1 MAGGCGIRPQPSSF
15 IFLQEVTTVIAFI
28 IRKFLLLIPMLL
40 VISFLIFLGIEL
52 MPGDAVDFMIPP
64 DALATIS
71 PAELD
76 ILRAELGLDDPFMTR
91 YVSWITNLVK
101 GDFGYS
107 LQSGVAV
114 SELLANTL
122 PATLELSIAALLIS
136 TLLGSLLGVVSALN
150 KGRIGDNVL
159 TVAGMVGVAIP
170 QFLFGLIMIVLFVFK
185 LGWLPV
191 GGRMTPGNEVFFQR
205 LDHLI
210 LPAIVLGLSMTAGV
224 MRYSRASMLDSL
236 NKEFIKTAR
245 SKGLPEWRVNLVHGL
260 RVAMTPVAV
269 LIGFRLPMLIGG
281 SVVIEQVFQWP
292 GVGQMFV
299 ASVRSQNTPIIM
311 MVAFFSVLIVLIASI
326 LVDIATA
333 LLDPRVKLS

>member
-1 MAGGCGIRPQPSSF
+1 
-15 IFLQEVTTVIAFI
+15 VISFI
-28 IRKFLLLIPMLL
+28 IRKFLLLIPLLL
-40 VISFLIFLGIEL
+40 VISFLIFLGMEL

-71 PAELD
+71 QAELD
-76 ILRAELGLDDPFMTR
+76 LLRSELGLDAPFLVR
-91 YVSWITNLVK
+91 YGTWLVNLVQ

-114 SELLANTL
+114 STLLANTL
-122 PATLELSIAALLIS
+122 PATLELSLAALVLS
-136 TLLGSLLGVVSALN
+136 TLFGSILGVVSALY
-150 KGRIGDNVL
+150 KGRLSDNVL
-159 TVAGMVGVAIP
+159 TVMGMIGVAIP
-170 QFLFGLIMIVLFVFK
+170 QFLFGLIMIVVFVFK
-185 LGWLPV
+185 LGWFPV
-191 GGRMTPGNEVFFQR
+191 GGRLTVGNEAFLQR

-210 LPAIVLGLSMTAGV
+210 LPSVVLALSMTAGV
-224 MRYSRASMLDSL
+224 MRYCRSSMLDSL

-245 SKGLPEWRVNLVHGL
+245 SKGLPPWRVNLVHGL

-299 ASVRSQNTPIIM
+299 SAVRSQNTPIVM